1 MTSDT
6 SPTARVVVGFDGSD
20 AALEALGSAARMAS
34 LLKAKLEV
42 VQAWHYP
49 TSYGGFPIGAS
60 WAPDEDA
67 TLTLRAGLHRCFGR
81 EIPSWVEARIAE
93 GQPARVLL
101 RASRGAEML
110 VVGSRGHGGFAGLL
124 LGSVSSACAEHAT
137 CPVLVV
143 HSDAHDAEARAAT
156 AHDDDHAEPQRVD
169 LEATV
174 PL

>member
-1 MTSDT
+1 MTADT
-6 SPTARVVVGFDGSD
+6 PTTPRVVVGFDGS
-20 AALEALGSAARMAS
+20 AAAAEALTRAARMAS

-42 VQAWHYP
+42 VSAWHYP
-49 TSYGGFPIGAS
+49 VAYGGFPIGAS

-67 TLTLRAGLHRCFGR
+67 ALTLRAGLHRCFGH

-93 GQPARVLL
+93 GQPAHVLL

-143 HSDAHDAEARAAT
+143 HSEE
-156 AHDDDHAEPQRVD
+156 HDDVAPRADVSAETHLVD
-169 LEATV
+169 LAVTTV
-174 PL
+174 